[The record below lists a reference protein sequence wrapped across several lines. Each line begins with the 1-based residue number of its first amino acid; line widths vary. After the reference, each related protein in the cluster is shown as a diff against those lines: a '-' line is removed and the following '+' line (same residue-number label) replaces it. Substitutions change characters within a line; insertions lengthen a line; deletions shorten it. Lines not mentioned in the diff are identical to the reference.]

1 MTLDEIKAFVAIAES
16 GSFTKASD
24 HLHRSQPAVSRR
36 IDLLESSLGAPLFAR
51 QGRHTAL
58 TEAGKALLPHAQA
71 VLAALLDGE
80 RAVRNLLENSEAQLR
95 IAVVGTI
102 ADSYLVDAL
111 RAFQSEFTDTKLD
124 LQTANS
130 LEVSDFVRRS
140 DAVIGLRYHDD
151 PDPQLEITLL
161 GAERRYVV
169 VPSNHSVKSSKVKSL
184 KPFTLDRWLG
194 FPTSGKARASLNEAL
209 QKQFIADV
217 GSPPQTTLV
226 DSLTA
231 QKRLVEA
238 GFGIALMPKRNL
250 REELAGGKLRI
261 VEVASLTAQI
271 PVALIRRK
279 GGVRSESENALVAH
293 LCERIP
299 SMLDS

>member
-24 HLHRSQPAVSRR
+24 QLHRSQPAVSRR
-36 IDLLESSLGAPLFAR
+36 IDLMESSLGATLFAR
-51 QGRHTAL
+51 HGRHTTL
-58 TEAGKALLPHAQA
+58 TEVGEALLPHAQA
-71 VLAALLDGE
+71 ALAAVLDGE
-80 RAVRNLLENSEAQLR
+80 SAVRNLLENSKAELR
-95 IAVVGTI
+95 VAVVGTI
-102 ADSYLVDAL
+102 ADNYLVDAL
-111 RAFQSEFTDTKLD
+111 RAFQSEFTDAKLD

-130 LEVSDFVRRS
+130 LDVTDFVRRS
-140 DAVIGLRYHDD
+140 DATIGLRYHDD

-169 VPSNHSVKSSKVKSL
+169 VPSDHSVKSSRVKSL
-184 KPFTLDRWLG
+184 KPFALDRWLG
-194 FPTSGKARASLNEAL
+194 FPTSGKVRASLNEAL
-209 QKQFIADV
+209 REQFIADV

-250 REELAGGKLRI
+250 REELASGKLRI

-279 GGVRSESENALVAH
+279 GGVRRKSENALVTH
-293 LCERIP
+293 LREHIP
-299 SMLDS
+299 AMLDS

>member
-24 HLHRSQPAVSRR
+24 QLHRSQPAVSRR
-36 IDLLESSLGAPLFAR
+36 IDLMESSLGATLFAR
-51 QGRHTAL
+51 HSRHTTL
-58 TEAGKALLPHAQA
+58 TEVGEALLPHAQA
-71 VLAALLDGE
+71 ALAAVLDGE
-80 RAVRNLLENSEAQLR
+80 RAVRNLLENSKAELR
-95 IAVVGTI
+95 VAVVGTI
-102 ADSYLVDAL
+102 ADNYLVDAL
-111 RAFQSEFTDTKLD
+111 RAFQSEFTDAKLD

-130 LEVSDFVRRS
+130 LDVTDFVRRS
-140 DAVIGLRYHDD
+140 DATIGLRYHDD

-169 VPSNHSVKSSKVKSL
+169 VPSDHSVKSSRVKSL
-184 KPFTLDRWLG
+184 KPFALDRWLG
-194 FPTSGKARASLNEAL
+194 FPTSGKVRASLNEAL
-209 QKQFIADV
+209 REQFIADV

-250 REELAGGKLRI
+250 REELASGKLRI

-279 GGVRSESENALVAH
+279 GGVRRKSENALVTH
-293 LCERIP
+293 LREHIP
-299 SMLDS
+299 AMLDS

>member
-1 MTLDEIKAFVAIAES
+1 MTLDELKAFVSIAES
-16 GSFTKASD
+16 GSFTNASAQ
-24 HLHRSQPAVSRR
+24 LHRSQPAISRR
-36 IDLLESSLGAPLFAR
+36 IDLLEDELGAPLFER
-51 QGRHTAL
+51 QGRTVILTA
-58 TEAGKALLPHAQA
+58 AGEALLPHAQTVLGA
-71 VLAALLDGE
+71 VRDGQ
-80 RAVRNLLENSEAQLR
+80 RAVEKLNENSREVLS

-102 ADSYLVDAL
+102 ADSYLVEAL
-111 RAFQSEFTDTKLD
+111 RAFQVEYKDAEVD

-169 VPSNHSVKSSKVKSL
+169 VPSNHAVKSSQVRSL
-184 KPFTLDRWLG
+184 KPFADDRWLG
-194 FPTSGKARASLNEAL
+194 FPTSGKARASLNDAL
-209 QKQFIADV
+209 LKQFTTDV
-217 GSPPQTTLV
+217 GVPPQTTLV

-279 GGVRSESENALVAH
+279 GGVRSKSEIALADH

-299 SMLDS
+299 GMLDS

>member
-1 MTLDEIKAFVAIAES
+1 MTLDEIKPFVAIAES

-24 HLHRSQPAVSRR
+24 QLHRSQPAISRR
-36 IDLLESSLGAPLFAR
+36 IDLLESRLGAPLFAR
-51 QGRHTAL
+51 QGRHTTL
-58 TEAGKALLPHAQA
+58 TEIGTALLPHAQA
-71 VLAALLDGE
+71 ALTSLRDGE
-80 RAVRNLLENSEAQLR
+80 RAVRDLLENTEVQLR
-95 IAVVGTI
+95 VAVVGTI
-102 ADSYLVDAL
+102 ADNYLVDAL
-111 RAFQSEFTDTKLD
+111 RAFQSEFTHAKLD

-130 LEVSDFVRRS
+130 LEVSEFVRRS
-140 DAVIGLRYHDD
+140 DAAIGLRYHDD

-169 VPSNHSVKSSKVKSL
+169 VPSDHPAKSGQVKSL
-184 KPFTLDRWLG
+184 KSFARDRWLG

-231 QKRLVEA
+231 QKCLVEA

-250 REELAGGKLRI
+250 REELASGKLRI

-293 LCERIP
+293 LCKHIP
-299 SMLDS
+299 AMLDS